1 MEKQKNFSVLL
12 LWFEKLWYNIQIKC
26 CIKGELSM
34 KIVILDAFTTN
45 PGDLSWDW
53 LGQYGEVTV
62 YDRTPR
68 AQIVPRCKDAD
79 IVITNKT
86 PLEREEIDGM
96 PNLKFV
102 ALLSTGFNIADGA
115 YLREKGIPLCNI
127 PAYSTGAVAQLVFSF
142 ITAFTNAVAT
152 HSEAVH
158 NGEWTACPDFCF
170 WKTPLSELA
179 GKTIGIIGFGKI
191 GQRVADIA
199 AAFDMQILASSG
211 HETDQSGRK
220 NFRWAD
226 IDEITREADFITLH
240 CPLNANTEGLVN
252 AEFLSKMK
260 RTAYLINTSRG
271 PVVDNRALADALNS
285 GKIAGAGLDVLTVEP
300 PKADNPLLTAKNC
313 LITPHIAWAGFET
326 RARLMSVLQDN
337 FKAFFGGKPQNVVN

>member
-1 MEKQKNFSVLL
+1 MEKQKKFSVLL
-12 LWFEKLWYNIQIKC
+12 LWFEKLWYNIQITH
-26 CIKGELSM
+26 CIKGALSM

-68 AQIVPRCKDAD
+68 NQIVPRCKDAD

-86 PLEREEIDGM
+86 PLEKAEIDGM
-96 PNLKFV
+96 PHLKFV

-142 ITAFTNAVAT
+142 ITAFTNAVAV
-152 HSEAVH
+152 HSDAVH
-158 NGEWTACPDFCF
+158 AGEWTACPDFCF
-170 WKTPLSELA
+170 WKTPLQELA
-179 GKTIGIIGFGKI
+179 GKTLGIIGFGKI

-199 AAFDMQILASSG
+199 EAFDMQILAASG

-220 NFRWAD
+220 NFRWTNT
-226 IDEITREADFITLH
+226 DEIAREADFITLH

-252 AEFLSKMK
+252 AEFLSKMQK
-260 RTAYLINTSRG
+260 TAYLINTSRG
-271 PVVDNRALADALNS
+271 PVVDDRALADALNS
-285 GKIAGAGLDVLTVEP
+285 GKIAGAGLDVLSVEP

-313 LITPHIAWAGFET
+313 LITPHIAWAGYET
-326 RARLMSVLQDN
+326 RARLVSVLQEN
-337 FKAFFGGKPQNVVN
+337 FKAYFAGHPQNVVN